1 MKKCP
6 TCQMTVNADN
16 ECPFCGTTLTYEPF
30 CDTEK
35 EHIVL
40 NKYYLI
46 YFAKNI
52 WFSVIC
58 CLLGIIRLIAVKPM
72 ISELLIAAILCA
84 LFSFFIS
91 CFQRRLLQKK
101 WIYREEFME
110 IQIRLWKYGS
120 GLLSV
125 IFFFFIQ

>member
-6 TCQMTVNADN
+6 TCQMTIHADN

-58 CLLGIIRLIAVKPM
+58 CLFGIIRLIIVKPM
-72 ISELLIAAILCA
+72 ASELLIAAILCA

-91 CFQRRLLQKK
+91 CFQRHLLQKK
-101 WIYREEFME
+101 WVYREEFME

-125 IFFFFIQ
+125 IFFFFIK